1 MGAETSISCRQKRRK
16 YVDHDL
22 ADQCPKVRPA
32 VVVSAP
38 HISQDIL
45 IVPLT
50 SKTSG
55 LLEGE
60 FILPNCSVAGLN
72 VVTAV
77 KRGIYTVNKSLVIKQ
92 VGHLTNSDSEIL
104 SQSLKIWLGI

>member
-1 MGAETSISCRQKRRK
+1 MLSYSKNSVILVQYPFS
-16 YVDHDL
+16 DL
-22 ADQCPKVRPA
+22 SNAKVRPA
-32 VVVSAP
+32 VIVSAP

-45 IVPLT
+45 VVPLT
-50 SKTSG
+50 SKTSR

-60 FILPNCSVAGLN
+60 FILLNWSAAGLN
-72 VVTAV
+72 VSTAV

-92 VGHLTNSDSEIL
+92 IGKLTNSDSEIL